1 MSKEISNFQIEKIF
15 RDIDDPDINDKLV
28 GVFLANHMN
37 RFIDYK
43 SMIPE
48 KKDKYPFIVVNTDSS
63 DKNGMHW
70 WSNLD
75 IEPKTDLYFFMFGV
89 DGLKSFII
97 QDNKI
102 IIEKYF
108 LGQNS

>member
-1 MSKEISNFQIEKIF
+1 M
-15 RDIDDPDINDKLV
+15 
-28 GVFLANHMN
+28 
-37 RFIDYK
+37 
-43 SMIPE
+43 
-48 KKDKYPFIVVNTDSS
+48 NTDSS

-75 IEPKTDLYFFMFGV
+75 IEPKTDLFFFMFGV

>member
-43 SMIPE
+43 SMISE
-48 KKDKYPFIVVNTDSS
+48 KKGQISFHSS
-63 DKNGMHW
+63 EHR
-70 WSNLD
+70 
-75 IEPKTDLYFFMFGV
+75 
-89 DGLKSFII
+89 
-97 QDNKI
+97 
-102 IIEKYF
+102 
-108 LGQNS
+108 

>member
-1 MSKEISNFQIEKIF
+1 MSKEISNFQTEKIF

-48 KKDKYPFIVVNTDSS
+48 KKRTNILS
-63 DKNGMHW
+63 
-70 WSNLD
+70 
-75 IEPKTDLYFFMFGV
+75 
-89 DGLKSFII
+89 
-97 QDNKI
+97 
-102 IIEKYF
+102 
-108 LGQNS
+108 